1 MLLSF
6 VREDQHWFFSF
17 LNRQY
22 RDTHASD
29 LGGRSHTFQRA
40 AAQLLSAEF
49 TGWLTLPWGGF
60 SAGWVVVEA
69 AGSFQAIL
77 AGFAMLLLAGPPGG
91 GRSRVAGRWLASPQM
106 WGWTP
111 LVMVGPSSPR
121 WWGTGCAR
129 QGRASRRGTGTPARD
144 NWTLGWCF
152 WIVRGS
158 WTLALRSAPGFLRS
172 ILKNLGQAGEKV
184 WVRIATP

>member
-1 MLLSF
+1 MHF
-6 VREDQHWFFSF
+6 CGKDQHWFFSF

-22 RDTHASD
+22 RDTHASN
-29 LGGRSHTFQRA
+29 LGGRSHTFQRD

-49 TGWLTLPWGGF
+49 TGWLTLSLAGF

-77 AGFAMLLLAGPPGG
+77 AGFAMLLLAGPWR
-91 GRSRVAGRWLASPQM
+91 GRSWGWEVTWEPPQM
-106 WGWTP
+106 WGCSLWSVWGQLQP
-111 LVMVGPSSPR
+111 ER

-129 QGRASRRGTGTPARD
+129 QGRARERHWAPMRD

-158 WTLALRSAPGFLRS
+158 WLFTPRSALGF
-172 ILKNLGQAGEKV
+172 
-184 WVRIATP
+184 